1 VRADVFGLEKYLAW
15 AAEVRAFRI
24 GDALDR
30 EPTVTRVAQEVLAA
44 GLPDR
49 MASLVSVIVDELVS
63 NAIYVAPVTPG
74 GARLRSAEPRD
85 HARALAGRDRVSVRW
100 ATDARYL
107 AIEVRDQWGSLEAAT
122 IAGRL
127 VRGGNPAVAGEGGM
141 GLPLAYACCN
151 QLVVGCAP
159 GVLTEVIA
167 LLDVRHKPTE
177 LGRVASFHAFV
188 GSAPLGDAS

>member
-1 VRADVFGLEKYLAW
+1 
-15 AAEVRAFRI
+15 
-24 GDALDR
+24 
-30 EPTVTRVAQEVLAA
+30 
-44 GLPDR
+44 
-49 MASLVSVIVDELVS
+49 
-63 NAIYVAPVTPG
+63 
-74 GARLRSAEPRD
+74 
-85 HARALAGRDRVSVRW
+85 VRW

-127 VRGGNPAVAGEGGM
+127 ARSGNPAVAGEGGM

-159 GVLTEVIA
+159 GALTEVIA
-167 LLDVRHKPTE
+167 LLDVRHKPTD